1 MCELLLDIQLPIIIH
16 ICITKILIDYQKL
29 LQSFKIF
36 LTLSSQFMIL
46 GMRQSYALGLVFKT
60 KISVLW

>member
-1 MCELLLDIQLPIIIH
+1 MFGLLLDIQQPIIIH
-16 ICITKILIDYQKL
+16 ICITKFQ
-29 LQSFKIF
+29 IF